1 MWFLLGEVSSSSR
14 EFHNKVPPE
23 KVSLLCRKVCVINK
37 PFTENIVYFC
47 LQDICLLE
55 KMIYDKHIH
64 VRFSSLANIASKS
77 SQFFALCCNIEK
89 MQFFIGKRLQNTNKL
104 LTSISAFET

>member
-1 MWFLLGEVSSSSR
+1 MKLTRYFRIKLEGLFR

-23 KVSLLCRKVCVINK
+23 KVSLLCRKFCVINK
-37 PFTENIVYFC
+37 PITENIVYFC

-64 VRFSSLANIASKS
+64 VRFPSLANIASKS
-77 SQFFALCCNIEK
+77 SQFLALCCNIEK
-89 MQFFIGKRLQNTNKL
+89 MQFFIGKKLQKYR
-104 LTSISAFET
+104 